1 MVAGAITAFILY
13 LFAAVINI
21 NNQFR
26 VKRIK
31 ETYKVIILV
40 KEPISRDTIDRI
52 IKLYQYE
59 ELNVLRKRYSQ
70 SEVGRELNKVLYAQ
84 DAYEILK
91 VLALLSLIIVPVI
104 SLMLD

>member
-13 LFAAVINI
+13 VFAAVINI

-31 ETYKVIILV
+31 ETYKVFVLV
-40 KEPISRDTIDRI
+40 KEPISRGAIDRI
-52 IKLYQYE
+52 IKLYQYD

-70 SEVGRELNKVLYAQ
+70 TEVGKELDKVLYAQ
-84 DAYEILK
+84 DAYQILK
-91 VLALLSLIIVPVI
+91 VLALLSLIVVPVI
-104 SLMLD
+104 SVMLD